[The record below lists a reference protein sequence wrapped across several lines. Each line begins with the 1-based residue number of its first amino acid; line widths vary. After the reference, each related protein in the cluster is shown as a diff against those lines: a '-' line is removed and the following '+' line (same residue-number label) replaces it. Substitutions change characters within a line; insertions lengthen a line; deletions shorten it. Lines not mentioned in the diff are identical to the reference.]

1 MVEIPKITEPL
12 IDDRR
17 RRFEAGDKAAL
28 LDAVDLCA
36 RAGLPMPGWLA
47 EAYCAA
53 YAHWAAYRA
62 RSLDEAFGVDR
73 KGRKLAD
80 LQQRES
86 LKAVVAVEVNRL
98 RKVMPTDEHL
108 FEEAGAEL
116 NMPVGQVRGI
126 YYDKTNHWPQF
137 AEGIRKMTVPGWL
150 KKMVVFEVDELCKG
164 NAPTDEQFA
173 KVGEAVNLSA
183 KQVRAIYCG
192 KND

>member
-53 YAHWAAYRA
+53 YAHWAAYRV

-137 AEGIRKMTVPGWL
+137 DEGIRKMTVPGWL